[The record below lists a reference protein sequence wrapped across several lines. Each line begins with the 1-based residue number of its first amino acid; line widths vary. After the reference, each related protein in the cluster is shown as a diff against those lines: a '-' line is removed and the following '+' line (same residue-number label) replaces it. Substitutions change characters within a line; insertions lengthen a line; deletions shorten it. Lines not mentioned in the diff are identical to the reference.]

1 MTATGLRL
9 RCPRCLQPDFSCFCS
24 WLKPLDPRI
33 EFVILIH
40 PIEVKRR
47 RIVTGRLSHLSL
59 VGSKLIMGQTFNGD
73 SRILE
78 LLADPTRHCVML
90 YPGRQSANLSMMSEE
105 ARRVLIPAGKRLTVF
120 VIDGTW
126 STAKKTVNQSGD
138 LAKLP
143 RICFTPSKPSNF
155 RVRQQPR
162 PDCYSTI
169 EAIHEVID
177 LLGPAAGFEIGTRR
191 HDQLLD
197 IFSQMVDRQI
207 ELANS
212 GKPSR
217 RRPLV

>member
-1 MTATGLRL
+1 MIAQRL
-9 RCPRCLQPDFSCFCS
+9 RCPRCLQPEFSCYCS
-24 WLKPLDPRI
+24 WLKPIDPRI

-59 VGSKLIMGQTFNGD
+59 KGSHLIMGQTFND
-73 SRILE
+73 DPRLREILANPE
-78 LLADPTRHCVML
+78 RHCVLL
-90 YPGRQSANLSMMSEE
+90 YPGRNSANLSLMNDEG
-105 ARRVLIPAGKRLTVF
+105 RRAQTPPGKILTVF

-126 STAKKTVNQSGD
+126 STAKKTVNQSRD
-138 LAKLP
+138 LQNMP
-143 RICFTPSKPSNF
+143 RICFTPDRPSNF

-162 PDCYSTI
+162 PECYSTI
-169 EAIHEVID
+169 EAIHQVID
-177 LLGPAAGFEIGTRR
+177 LLGPSAGFDTEGRS

-197 IFSQMVDRQI
+197 IFGQLIDRQL

-217 RRPLV
+217 RRTLV